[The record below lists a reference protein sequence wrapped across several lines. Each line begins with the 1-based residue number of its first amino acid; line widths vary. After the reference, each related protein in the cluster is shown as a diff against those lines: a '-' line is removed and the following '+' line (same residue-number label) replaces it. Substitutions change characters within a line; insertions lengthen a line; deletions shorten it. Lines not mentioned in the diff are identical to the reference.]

1 MWHVRKLTNPTEIL
15 AFLERN
21 RRYAAYAIGDL
32 EPEMFQHT
40 HWYVAEAAGQARS
53 LALHFTALDPDALF
67 LMGETV
73 GLAIILGSALR
84 PRRVYAS
91 ARSEHLSALRSFY
104 RLGQPEHVVRMVLD
118 VNAFRPAPVP
128 HQSHTGTGM
137 GYQDWDGTS
146 GKAIRLSPAYTRQLE
161 RLYSMG
167 QGNAFSA
174 FQVAQGVFY
183 GVTDKDRLVST
194 AGTHVFSETYG
205 VTAVGNVFTHPDYR
219 QRGLGTLCTSAVVR
233 ELLTRRIQTI
243 VLNVYE
249 DNKAALRIYQRMGFR
264 EHCRYVEVL
273 AERRTR

>member
-1 MWHVRKLTNPTEIL
+1 
-15 AFLERN
+15 
-21 RRYAAYAIGDL
+21 
-32 EPEMFQHT
+32 MFQYT
-40 HWYVAEAAGQARS
+40 HWYVAEAVGQARS

-67 LMGETV
+67 LMGETA

-104 RLGQPEHVVRMVLD
+104 HLGQPEHVVRMVLD

-128 HQSHTGTGM
+128 
-137 GYQDWDGTS
+137 YRPWDGAS

-167 QGNAFSA
+167 EGNAFSA
-174 FQVAQGVFY
+174 FQVAQGIFY
-183 GVTDKDRLVST
+183 GIADKDHLVAT
-194 AGTHVFSETYG
+194 AGTHVISETYG

-219 QRGLGTLCTSAVVR
+219 QRGLGTLCTTAVVR

-243 VLNVYE
+243 VLNVHE
-249 DNKAALRIYQRMGFR
+249 DNKAAFRIYQRMGFR